1 MGYCSAPLVMP
12 GISGTR
18 KKNPNQAHKASPW
31 VHPCFFPATR
41 AKTWECHERVSKG
54 KIKSQGI
61 LTPSCFRAKWFAGR
75 TSPRIAPVLFAGR
88 QNRCLLNSSE
98 GFFFISWKKSL
109 KIPRVSTEFQPRVL
123 PEAFP
128 MVQRSSLPKKPIRIS
143 GLHKT
148 CGNTHQSGT
157 DTGNTTG
164 QPAQEGIKTL
174 GSNWAQ
180 QD

>member
-31 VHPCFFPATR
+31 VHPWFFPATR

-98 GFFFISWKKSL
+98 GFFFHLLKEITKNSQGANWISATGFAWS
-109 KIPRVSTEFQPRVL
+109 IPHGTEEFTAKEAHQDLWIAQNLWEHSPKWYRHREHHRTAST
-123 PEAFP
+123 
-128 MVQRSSLPKKPIRIS
+128 
-143 GLHKT
+143 G
-148 CGNTHQSGT
+148 GNQ
-157 DTGNTTG
+157 DTGF
-164 QPAQEGIKTL
+164 
-174 GSNWAQ
+174 
-180 QD
+180 